1 LLLFPGGDDP
11 ARPTDILTPEIMT
24 HDFRHVPVARSVA
37 DRARG
42 LIGRTGRL
50 MIFIPQCGSI
60 HTAFVKAAIDVI
72 FVDRENR
79 ILSIDAGVRPWRV
92 RIGPRGSKSVL
103 ELPDGE
109 AAKSGLHVGDTIEVG

>member
-1 LLLFPGGDDP
+1 M
-11 ARPTDILTPEIMT
+11 A

-42 LIGRTGRL
+42 LIGRSGRL
-50 MIFIPQCGSI
+50 MIFIPQCASI
-60 HTAFVKAAIDVI
+60 HTAFVKASIDVI
-72 FVDRENR
+72 FVDRDNR
-79 ILSIDAGVRPWRV
+79 ILSIDPGVRPWRI

-109 AAKSGLHVGDTIEVG
+109 AARAGLKVGDTIEVA